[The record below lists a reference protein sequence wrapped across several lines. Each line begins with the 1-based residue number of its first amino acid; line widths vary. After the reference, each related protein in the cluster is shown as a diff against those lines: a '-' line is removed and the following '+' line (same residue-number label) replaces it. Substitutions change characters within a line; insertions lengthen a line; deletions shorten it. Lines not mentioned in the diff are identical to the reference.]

1 MCIQITYGNSSNLF
15 EIYVALTTFE
25 KKVCLLKLISASRV
39 ATINREYK
47 FN

>member
-1 MCIQITYGNSSNLF
+1 MCIQITYGDSFNLF
-15 EIYVALTTFE
+15 EIYVSLATFE
-25 KKVCLLKLISASRV
+25 ILCLLSTSRV